1 MNFTELSIINCQ
13 LIPMSIKTKSIL
25 LIFIV
30 LFIDQ
35 ASKIYVKLNFT
46 LGESVD
52 VFGWFKILFIEN
64 NGMAF
69 GMEIIG
75 KLFLTLFRIG
85 AVVALIF
92 YIRNLIRKQVR
103 TAYILTISLVL
114 AGAAGNIIDS
124 VFYGIFFSNSEYFT
138 LASFMQHGGGYASLF
153 HGKVVDMLY
162 FPIIKNGVGQ
172 TIFFSP
178 IFNVADSAIS
188 VAVALILIFFRKEL
202 NESLET
208 KKEQDVEPTN

>member
-1 MNFTELSIINCQ
+1 
-13 LIPMSIKTKSIL
+13 MSITKKSLL
-25 LIFIV
+25 LIFLV

-52 VFGWFKILFIEN
+52 VFGWFKFLFIEN

-69 GMEIIG
+69 GLEIIG
-75 KLFLTLFRIG
+75 KLFLTLFRIV
-85 AVVALIF
+85 AVVALVF

-124 VFYGIFFSNSEYFT
+124 VFYGVFFSASEYMGPI
-138 LASFMQHGGGYASLF
+138 ASFLPSGGGYETLF

-162 FPIIKNGVGQ
+162 FPLIKSDTGQ